1 MRNLNLDQL
10 QTLIAIGD
18 LGTFA
23 AAAQALH
30 LAPPTISLH
39 ISELESRL
47 GIDLVV
53 RGRRQATLT
62 PAGLS
67 LAQGGRTLLFDA
79 DGLMER
85 ARRRASGREGIV
97 KLGSSAGVSPH
108 LLPKV
113 LEELKLQSPGV
124 EVRLEILSSVE
135 ALTRLK
141 AGTLDIGIIAL
152 PRAPATEVHF
162 TPWRNDPMVAFLP
175 STWEVPDVITPEW
188 LADRSWM
195 SFASTTQM
203 YRLIASWFGQAGYNP
218 RPQIEISYPQ
228 ALKSLVAAG
237 YGVALLPLEDFDGD
251 QSDAGIQVRHLSPS
265 LVRPMCIAH
274 RVLALPNA
282 AISNLLQ
289 VLGGFSSGNER
300 SGCRPM
306 NQASN

>member
-10 QTLIAIGD
+10 QTLIAISD

-30 LAPPTISLH
+30 LAPPTVSLH

-53 RGRRQATLT
+53 RGRRHATLT
-62 PAGLS
+62 SAGMA
-67 LAQGGRTLLFDA
+67 LAQGGRALLSDA
-79 DGLMER
+79 DGLMEQ
-85 ARRRASGREGIV
+85 ARRRAAGREGVV
-97 KLGSSAGVSPH
+97 KLGSSAGVSTQ

-113 LEELKLQSPGV
+113 LEELKRLSPGV
-124 EVRLEILSSVE
+124 EVKLDILSSVE
-135 ALTRLK
+135 AMTRLK
-141 AGTLDIGIIAL
+141 AGTLDIGIIAM
-152 PRAPATEVHF
+152 PRAPSTEVHF
-162 TPWRNDPMVAFLP
+162 APWRNDPMVAFLP
-175 STWEVPDVITPEW
+175 STWKAPNVITPEW

-203 YRLIASWFGQAGYNP
+203 YRLIAGWFGQAGYNP

-237 YGVALLPLEDFDGD
+237 YGAALLPLEDSDGD
-251 QSDAGIQVRHLSPS
+251 QSDVGIQVRHLSPP

-282 AISNLLQ
+282 TISNVLQ
-289 VLGGFSSGNER
+289 VLRGFSSVGVVNSENLGNPR
-300 SGCRPM
+300 G
-306 NQASN
+306 